1 MAVRY
6 LDNQHKESSGYIVSG
21 REAMLLKK
29 HVLGKSKAEKLKTF
43 KKTSSS
49 ISNLIKS
56 FSA

>member
-21 REAMLLKK
+21 REAILLKK
-29 HVLGKSKAEKLKTF
+29 HILDKSKADKLKTF

>member
-21 REAMLLKK
+21 REAVLLKK
-29 HVLGKSKAEKLKTF
+29 HVLDKSKADKLKTF

>member
-21 REAMLLKK
+21 REAILLKK
-29 HVLGKSKAEKLKTF
+29 HVLDKSKADKLKTF

>member
-21 REAMLLKK
+21 REAILLKK
-29 HVLGKSKAEKLKTF
+29 HVLDKSKADKLKTF

-49 ISNLIKS
+49 IGNLIKS

>member
-6 LDNQHKESSGYIVSG
+6 LDDQHKESSGYIVSG
-21 REAMLLKK
+21 KEAILLKK
-29 HVLGKSKAEKLKTF
+29 QVLDKSKTEKLKTF
-43 KKTSSS
+43 QKTSSS

>member
-6 LDNQHKESSGYIVSG
+6 LDDQHKESSGYIVSG
-21 REAMLLKK
+21 REAVLLRK
-29 HVLGKSKAEKLKTF
+29 HVLDKSKAEKLKTF

-49 ISNLIKS
+49 ISSLVQS

>member
-21 REAMLLKK
+21 REAVLLRKY
-29 HVLGKSKAEKLKTF
+29 VLNKSKHDKLKTF
-43 KKTSSS
+43 KKTSLS
-49 ISNLIKS
+49 INNLIKS

>member
-21 REAMLLKK
+21 KEAVLLKK
-29 HVLGKSKAEKLKTF
+29 HVLDKSKAEKLKTF

>member
-21 REAMLLKK
+21 KEAILLRE
-29 HVLGKSKAEKLKTF
+29 HVLDKSKADKLKTF